1 MEEIVQKGL
10 ELLQRTQTIQVAS
23 VSPAG
28 YPRVCAVRRLKAD
41 SFGEI
46 YFSTSTS
53 SVKTRHFISNP
64 KAGLSFNDDNDS
76 VSLVGKAEIV
86 MDLKTK
92 KDCFEDWMINH
103 FKGGADD
110 PDYCLLRFRA
120 EIGTFY
126 IGGDFKTVEL

>member
-1 MEEIVQKGL
+1 MEEIAKKGL
-10 ELLQRTQTIQVAS
+10 ELLQKIQTIQVAS

-28 YPRVCAVRRLKAD
+28 YPRVCAVQRLRAEGFD
-41 SFGEI
+41 EI

-64 KAGLSFNDDNDS
+64 KAGLSYNDDNDS
-76 VSLVGKAEIV
+76 VSLVGRVEIV

-103 FKGGADD
+103 FKGGYSD

-126 IGGDFKTVEL
+126 IGGDFKTLEL

>member
-1 MEEIVQKGL
+1 MEEIVKKGFD
-10 ELLQRTQTIQVAS
+10 LLQRTETVQVAS

-28 YPRVCAVRRLKAD
+28 YPRVCAVKRLKAD
-41 SFGEI
+41 NFDEI

-53 SVKTRHFISNP
+53 SVKARHFISNP
-64 KAGLSFNDDNDS
+64 KAGLSYNNDNDS
-76 VSLVGKAEIV
+76 VSLVGKVEIV

-103 FKGGADD
+103 FKGGVDD

-126 IGGDFKTVEL
+126 IGGEFKTVEL

>member
-1 MEEIVQKGL
+1 MEEIAKKGL
-10 ELLQRTQTIQVAS
+10 EMLKRTQTIQVAS

-41 SFGEI
+41 GFDDI
-46 YFSTSTS
+46 YFSTSTA

-64 KAGLSFNDDNDS
+64 KAGLSYNDDNDS
-76 VSLVGKAEIV
+76 VSLVGRVEIV

-126 IGGDFKTVEL
+126 IDGEFKTIEI